1 MISTCHGEGG
11 VLELSPCHI
20 EIKSG
25 KFLKQSGSNTLDM
38 LAIKI
43 RRQKQERK
51 VTSADWNEFL
61 LYL

>member
-1 MISTCHGEGG
+1 M
-11 VLELSPCHI
+11 LELSPCHI
-20 EIKSG
+20 ETKAG
-25 KFLKQSGSNTLDM
+25 KFLEQSGSNTLDM

-51 VTSADWNEFL
+51 VTSADWNGFL